1 MGAPG
6 AGVGSDGD
14 LVVIDYKSD
23 DISESDVDAKLERY
37 QWQGAAYAAA
47 LESATGMT
55 VKEVQFLFV
64 RLDDPLRRVG
74 NLRELMLQLPGRIAD
89 VV

>member
-6 AGVGSDGD
+6 AGVGSGGD
-14 LVVIDYKSD
+14 SVVIDYKSD
-23 DISESDVDAKLERY
+23 DVSESGVAALLGRY

-47 LESATGMT
+47 LESATGMA

-74 NLRELMLQLPGRIAD
+74 NLRELMAELPGRIAD
-89 VV
+89 LV